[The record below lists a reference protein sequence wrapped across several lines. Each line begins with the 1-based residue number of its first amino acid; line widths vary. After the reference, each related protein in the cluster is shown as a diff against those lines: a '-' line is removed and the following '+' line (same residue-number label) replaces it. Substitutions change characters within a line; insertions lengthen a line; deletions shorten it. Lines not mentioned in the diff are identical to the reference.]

1 MFKRNSEFG
10 PVPYHTPELEA
21 SLRCSEHCH
30 DAVEKERVF
39 IHLATPIIQL
49 AKSHW
54 QMRVSI
60 HILQERFGNENQ
72 LIFKH
77 LRDMFSSFK
86 TIRPRL
92 RICITP
98 FRLRSFIA
106 LITPIIV
113 SRLPVHNVR
122 TSKETFKIYSNFF
135 IILLILISVLPVS
148 TVTLMHPPSHLLPVL
163 VACEDPGCR
172 FQPKLFDICTKTHG
186 LVYSLRNVAARM
198 GTMLIYM

>member
-1 MFKRNSEFG
+1 
-10 PVPYHTPELEA
+10 
-21 SLRCSEHCH
+21 
-30 DAVEKERVF
+30 
-39 IHLATPIIQL
+39 
-49 AKSHW
+49 
-54 QMRVSI
+54 
-60 HILQERFGNENQ
+60 
-72 LIFKH
+72 
-77 LRDMFSSFK
+77 MFSSSK

-98 FRLRSFIA
+98 FRLRSFTA

-172 FQPKLFDICTKTHG
+172 FQPKLFDICTKTHS
-186 LVYSLRNVAARM
+186 LVYSPPPPPPVVKRRRTLCNVRACYKCFNLSHLSKTFCDDPHHSLSAC
-198 GTMLIYM
+198 